1 MYVADWPH
9 INSCTNHFLFLYLQL
24 ISFIELFYG
33 KKMVRKK
40 SVLLKSH
47 PVKLIIAILHI
58 LGNINDSIW
67 YAPEMNYVYYDR
79 ILLRMVANG
88 GVGTNFW

>member
-40 SVLLKSH
+40 KCT
-47 PVKLIIAILHI
+47 PQIASSQIDYSDPAYF
-58 LGNINDSIW
+58 GK
-67 YAPEMNYVYYDR
+67 Y
-79 ILLRMVANG
+79 
-88 GVGTNFW
+88 